1 MNIAIQLLNF
11 NETNSTDDFLKSLIP
26 SQKDIDTYNKQSR
39 GLENY
44 LSDREY
50 KRQGITDEDIVNE
63 TDESLSAFGI
73 LELDPELDLGNL
85 IEEDEFNKAEN
96 DCKIDKFYDCIVF
109 RKDKVKSFNTLL
121 ILFSQMEQAGI
132 YTEFLDIDFNSVD
145 IEAFIQLIGD
155 KMKFSKPIVLHYVYY
170 CNE

>member
-11 NETNSTDDFLKSLIP
+11 NETNSTNDFLKSLIP

-39 GLENY
+39 GLEKY
-44 LSDREY
+44 LSNREY
-50 KRQGITDEDIVNE
+50 KRQGITDEDIENQ

-85 IEEDEFNKAEN
+85 IKEDEFNEAKN
-96 DCKIDKFYDCIVF
+96 DCEIDEFYDCIVL
-109 RKDKVKSFNTLL
+109 KDKEDSFSKFLM
-121 ILFSQMEQAGI
+121 LFSQMEQAGI

-145 IEAFIQLIGD
+145 IEAFIQLIID
-155 KMKFSKPIVLHYVYY
+155 KQEFSKPIVLHYIYY